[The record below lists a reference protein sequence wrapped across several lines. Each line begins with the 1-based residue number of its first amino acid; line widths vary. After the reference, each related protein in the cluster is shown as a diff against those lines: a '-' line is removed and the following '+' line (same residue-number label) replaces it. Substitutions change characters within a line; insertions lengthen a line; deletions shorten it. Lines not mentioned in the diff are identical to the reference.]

1 MNLSANN
8 FLKKKSFFISVTFSL
23 VLSIFIYSNFYK
35 FDYLNEFQNIFFFS
49 LFILFTLS
57 TTIIFYILKKIYHL
71 YENFKLQKTG
81 QELQKKILLIFASIV
96 MTPTLLIA
104 FFSIFIFDTALSGW
118 FNKKISTAISQSVEI
133 ANQYL
138 NEHQSAMRGDILEL
152 VNVINSNSN
161 SLSSK
166 A

>member
-1 MNLSANN
+1 MILSANN
-8 FLKKKSFFISVTFSL
+8 FLKKKSFFISITFSF

-57 TTIIFYILKKIYHL
+57 TTIIFFILRRISDL
-71 YENFKLQKTG
+71 YENFKLQKNG

-104 FFSIFIFDTALSGW
+104 FFSIFIFAPKDLSI
-118 FNKKISTAISQSVEI
+118 FSV
-133 ANQYL
+133 
-138 NEHQSAMRGDILEL
+138 
-152 VNVINSNSN
+152 
-161 SLSSK
+161 
-166 A
+166 